1 MKIILV
7 VDDQKLWRDRLKE
20 MIVEAGHGA
29 LEAGC
34 CDEALEAVGRYRPD
48 LILLDY
54 QMPAVGGAET
64 ARRIRSLDYCESVPI
79 IMVSG
84 HELPGGC
91 HGTPIPHVNGFLDKR
106 DLHDKLLDCIQHHL
120 TAA

>member
-1 MKIILV
+1 MKLILV
-7 VDDQKLWRDRLKE
+7 IDDQKLWRDRLKE
-20 MIVEAGHGA
+20 MIIEAGHSA
-29 LEAGC
+29 LEADC
-34 CDEALEAVGRYRPD
+34 CDEALVAVGRCRPD

-54 QMPAVGGAET
+54 QMPSVDGAET

-79 IMVSG
+79 IMVSS

-91 HGTPIPHVNGFLDKR
+91 NGTPIPHVNGFLDKR
-106 DLHDKLLDCIQHHL
+106 VLHDKLLDCIQHYL